1 MEKKRQI
8 QRKKKW
14 RHLTWSKGG
23 VFGHPTSKGHWAD
36 TYECSVGGSVVL
48 LQERGPLP
56 GPETGLLSNARKWT
70 VWGDP
75 CADKARDFIGKGH
88 PGGEQEVRK
97 PRRTALPHGSQS
109 GFYGD
114 GFSFRVVFSQSFWLR
129 VLPGGSRL
137 VQPRWMSER
146 RILGGGRTRGVS
158 FRPFLNSSSWRRL
171 ISSVFLTRTSCR
183 KTTHAN
189 DYYSA
194 WPGWVVSTSVLPQ
207 TVTSNL
213 NVLSSN

>member
-1 MEKKRQI
+1 MSAQLEDQWSCC
-8 QRKKKW
+8 RK
-14 RHLTWSKGG
+14 
-23 VFGHPTSKGHWAD
+23 
-36 TYECSVGGSVVL
+36 
-48 LQERGPLP
+48 
-56 GPETGLLSNARKWT
+56 
-70 VWGDP
+70 GDP
-75 CADKARDFIGKGH
+75 FQGPKLGSCLTLGNELSEETHVLTKQEILLGKGTQV
-88 PGGEQEVRK
+88 ESRKVRK

-146 RILGGGRTRGVS
+146 RILGGGRTHGVS